1 MEKFIEKKIDKMG
14 EGEKV
19 VDIGDEKGLKKI
31 KLREGG
37 KLEEKD
43 NGNGGRNEEENEE
56 NG

>member
-1 MEKFIEKKIDKMG
+1 MEKFLEKKIDKMG